1 MGTAIRAT
9 CNLLPNAKVLAMFAF
24 DSYSQSKRSPRPLSR
39 HRPCKTPFP
48 IGNAT
53 FNKLPRFYLKWVFLI
68 NSQWNAGFIQPFLPR
83 TAESA
88 SSPSIVAT
96 ATAEPG
102 SPTNFAPISFS
113 AWNSAHHRPGK
124 VTAKKEDPAA
134 GRNHQKPAKTSS
146 SCHSGSRKNLA
157 RVRTVLPK
165 HQFTTWTQHLALT
178 SIELYDG
185 KSPDWT
191 CKDNAIK
198 GKQVMIATGK
208 ILAIC
213 FPPSERKLERL
224 SCIDFPS

>member
-1 MGTAIRAT
+1 MTWHSLIVSWMYI
-9 CNLLPNAKVLAMFAF
+9 LHPYAKVLATFAF
-24 DSYSQSKRSPRPLSR
+24 YSYSQSKRSPRPPSR

-113 AWNSAHHRPGK
+113 AWKIIYPSGPKMPMHNVGAAKPNSQRCQSYR
-124 VTAKKEDPAA
+124 D
-134 GRNHQKPAKTSS
+134 N
-146 SCHSGSRKNLA
+146 N
-157 RVRTVLPK
+157 PK
-165 HQFTTWTQHLALT
+165 HNLNAA
-178 SIELYDG
+178 
-185 KSPDWT
+185 SP
-191 CKDNAIK
+191 
-198 GKQVMIATGK
+198 
-208 ILAIC
+208 L
-213 FPPSERKLERL
+213 
-224 SCIDFPS
+224 

>member
-1 MGTAIRAT
+1 MTDPYVCHINGLPFAIYIH
-9 CNLLPNAKVLAMFAF
+9 PHAKVLAMFAF
-24 DSYSQSKRSPRPLSR
+24 ESYSQSKRSPRPLSR

-53 FNKLPRFYLKWVFLI
+53 FNKLPRFCLKWVFLI

-134 GRNHQKPAKTSS
+134 GRNHQKPA
-146 SCHSGSRKNLA
+146 A
-157 RVRTVLPK
+157 
-165 HQFTTWTQHLALT
+165 A
-178 SIELYDG
+178 
-185 KSPDWT
+185 
-191 CKDNAIK
+191 
-198 GKQVMIATGK
+198 ATAAAGR
-208 ILAIC
+208 I
-213 FPPSERKLERL
+213 
-224 SCIDFPS
+224 

>member
-1 MGTAIRAT
+1 MTFS
-9 CNLLPNAKVLAMFAF
+9 LPKRRSSISMLHPHAKVLAMFAF

-53 FNKLPRFYLKWVFLI
+53 FNKLPRFCLKWVFLI

-134 GRNHQKPAKTSS
+134 GRNHQKPA
-146 SCHSGSRKNLA
+146 A
-157 RVRTVLPK
+157 
-165 HQFTTWTQHLALT
+165 A
-178 SIELYDG
+178 
-185 KSPDWT
+185 
-191 CKDNAIK
+191 
-198 GKQVMIATGK
+198 ATAAAGR
-208 ILAIC
+208 I
-213 FPPSERKLERL
+213 
-224 SCIDFPS
+224 

>member
-1 MGTAIRAT
+1 MARSIRT
-9 CNLLPNAKVLAMFAF
+9 FCGKTRDFRSTPQVFRLITGKPEVHGWTPHFSGFGRLGQCCWKGNNSGIVWQWGMLHPNAKVLAMFAF

-113 AWNSAHHRPGK
+113 AWNSAHTGPEKSQPKKIQQQAETIRNQQKPAAAA
-124 VTAKKEDPAA
+124 TAAA
-134 GRNHQKPAKTSS
+134 GR
-146 SCHSGSRKNLA
+146 
-157 RVRTVLPK
+157 
-165 HQFTTWTQHLALT
+165 
-178 SIELYDG
+178 IE
-185 KSPDWT
+185 
-191 CKDNAIK
+191 
-198 GKQVMIATGK
+198 
-208 ILAIC
+208 
-213 FPPSERKLERL
+213 
-224 SCIDFPS
+224 

>member
-1 MGTAIRAT
+1 MIVIFHQNPGNPFSKKPYLCSKTVH
-9 CNLLPNAKVLAMFAF
+9 PHAKVLAMFAF

-113 AWNSAHHRPGK
+113 AWNSARHRPGK
-124 VTAKKEDPAA
+124 VTAKKKILQQAETIRNQQKPAAAATAAA
-134 GRNHQKPAKTSS
+134 GR
-146 SCHSGSRKNLA
+146 
-157 RVRTVLPK
+157 
-165 HQFTTWTQHLALT
+165 
-178 SIELYDG
+178 I
-185 KSPDWT
+185 
-191 CKDNAIK
+191 
-198 GKQVMIATGK
+198 
-208 ILAIC
+208 
-213 FPPSERKLERL
+213 
-224 SCIDFPS
+224 

>member
-1 MGTAIRAT
+1 
-9 CNLLPNAKVLAMFAF
+9 MFAF

-53 FNKLPRFYLKWVFLI
+53 FNKLPRFYVKWVFFI
-68 NSQWNAGFIQPFLPR
+68 TSQWNAGFIQPFLPR

-124 VTAKKEDPAA
+124 VTAKKED
-134 GRNHQKPAKTSS
+134 
-146 SCHSGSRKNLA
+146 GSRKNLA

-165 HQFTTWTQHLALT
+165 HQFTTWTQHQFHGWNCSFHVFKT
-178 SIELYDG
+178 SCLLVW
-185 KSPDWT
+185 SW
-191 CKDNAIK
+191 
-198 GKQVMIATGK
+198 
-208 ILAIC
+208 
-213 FPPSERKLERL
+213 L
-224 SCIDFPS
+224 S

>member
-1 MGTAIRAT
+1 MTWLHFSVARAV
-9 CNLLPNAKVLAMFAF
+9 LPNAKVLAMFAF

-165 HQFTTWTQHLALT
+165 HQFTT
-178 SIELYDG
+178 
-185 KSPDWT
+185 
-191 CKDNAIK
+191 
-198 GKQVMIATGK
+198 
-208 ILAIC
+208 
-213 FPPSERKLERL
+213 
-224 SCIDFPS
+224 

>member
-1 MGTAIRAT
+1 
-9 CNLLPNAKVLAMFAF
+9 MFAF

-39 HRPCKTPFP
+39 HRPCKTPFL

-53 FNKLPRFYLKWVFLI
+53 FNKVPRFYLKWVFLI
-68 NSQWNAGFIQPFLPR
+68 NSQWNAGFIQLFLPR

-134 GRNHQKPAKTSS
+134 GRNHQKQMLKALL
-146 SCHSGSRKNLA
+146 R
-157 RVRTVLPK
+157 
-165 HQFTTWTQHLALT
+165 FTFTNFHESDITQRCTLRWH
-178 SIELYDG
+178 
-185 KSPDWT
+185 
-191 CKDNAIK
+191 
-198 GKQVMIATGK
+198 V
-208 ILAIC
+208 
-213 FPPSERKLERL
+213 
-224 SCIDFPS
+224 